1 MTGDEARFCLR
12 CGSPLALEPRF
23 GRERPVC
30 VQCGWI
36 YFTDPKVA
44 VVAAVLQDRQV
55 LLVRRVN
62 VPRQGFWSLPG
73 GFLDAGEDPAEAVK
87 RECMEETGLVIQVN
101 RLLTVVNG
109 RAHPR
114 GADLLLAYQAE
125 AIGGSLQAGDDA
137 DQAAFF
143 PLDALPELA
152 FESTAQILGS
162 LSGPAH
168 N

>member
-1 MTGDEARFCLR
+1 LTSDNVHFCLR

-36 YFTDPKVA
+36 YFPDPKVA
-44 VVAAVLQDRQV
+44 VTAVVLQDRQI
-55 LLVRRVN
+55 LLIRRVN
-62 VPRQGFWSLPG
+62 VPRQGLWSLPG
-73 GFLDAGEDPAEAVK
+73 GFMDADEDPVAAVR
-87 RECMEETGLVIQVN
+87 RECFEETGLTIRVSRLIAVI
-101 RLLTVVNG
+101 TG

-137 DQAAFF
+137 DQAEFF
-143 PLDALPELA
+143 PLEALPELA
-152 FESTAQILGS
+152 FESTAQLLKG
-162 LSGPAH
+162 LY
-168 N
+168 